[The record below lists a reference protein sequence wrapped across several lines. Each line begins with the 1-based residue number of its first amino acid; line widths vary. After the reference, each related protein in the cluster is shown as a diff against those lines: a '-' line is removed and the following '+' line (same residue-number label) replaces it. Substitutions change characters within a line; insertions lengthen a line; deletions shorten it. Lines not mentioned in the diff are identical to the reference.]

1 MKKTLLKKLVTLIL
15 ILSGF
20 SFFGQT
26 IKGKVESSGLP
37 LSGVNISVKG
47 TSIQTSSGFDGSFTL
62 DQVPPKSKIVF
73 SFVGFATREIE
84 ANGQT
89 NLIVQLNEDTKT
101 LNEVVVIGY
110 GTSKRK
116 DLTGAI
122 SSIKASEI
130 QDKPFTSIDQA
141 LVGKAAGVSVT
152 QNSGT
157 PGGGISVQIRG
168 ITSINGNEPL
178 YVIDGTPIFADK
190 NNDSFGFSALGGGN
204 GQTKNSA
211 LSSLNISDIESI
223 DILKDASST
232 AIYGANGA
240 NGVVLI
246 TTKKGKK
253 GKSTV
258 AYETYMAAQQVT
270 NFVDVLNLPQY
281 AKYQT
286 KIASLS
292 GETIPFQYQKPD
304 LLGKGTN
311 WQDELFRTAL
321 MYNHQLSFSGEKDGT
336 RYYTSLNYFNQD
348 GVVLNSDFDR
358 MSMRLNVDSNV
369 KSWLKVGNNVALSKS
384 HQTVVR
390 NDDRGGLVMNTLR
403 QSPELP
409 VRNTD
414 GSFAGPTSGLGSSA
428 NETTNPIAMAEYNN
442 AENDRYKI
450 NGNLYADLTLTKGLV
465 FRSELGY
472 DLNFVKSS
480 SFAPSYTLGNV
491 SELLNKSFKQQDQSF
506 YWSIKNYL
514 TYNKTFNEKHNFTFL
529 LGQEAQESQW
539 EYLSGYRTGDFL
551 NKDFTNLNIGD
562 IDTALNQNGSGR
574 WAMTSY
580 ISRLNYSFSDRY
592 SFAASLRADASSNFG
607 PNNKWGYFPSFSGGW
622 TVSNEE
628 FFEPLS
634 KTINYLK
641 FRVGYGSVGNQNIP
655 ANRYQTILTL
665 IASPFGTPEEPAG
678 SVPTIDNLGNPDVKW
693 ESLKSFNAGLDL
705 DMFNNRVK
713 FALDYYIKNSSD
725 FLTKQINDESNQS
738 ALNLY
743 LNTGKI
749 ETKGVEFTLNT
760 RNIVTEN
767 FTWDSTI
774 ILSKYNNEL
783 TSFQGVGKSLLGK
796 VQFDAYTV
804 TKTSEG
810 QPVGQFYGYITDGL
824 FKNAGELAAGPTQ
837 EAGTAVGDIRFKD
850 INEDGKIDSKDQTA
864 MGSAIPD
871 FTYSFTNNFKYKNI
885 TLGIVLTGSQ
895 GNEIY
900 NFTRHYT
907 DGIYPGFGDRYANV
921 STDVVNA
928 FEPGVNENTNV
939 PRITLT
945 DPNGNGR
952 ISNRFV
958 EDGSYLRIQ
967 NVSLSYDLPS
977 KIFENSVFS
986 SVRFYANVQN
996 LYTFTKYSG
1005 FDPALGNLDQNITLS
1020 GIDLGRYPVPR
1031 TTSIGVD
1038 LKF

>member
-1 MKKTLLKKLVTLIL
+1 MKKTLFKKLVTLIL

-20 SFFGQT
+20 SIFGQT

-47 TSIQTSSGFDGSFTL
+47 TSIKSSTGFDGTFKL
-62 DQVPPKSKIVF
+62 EQVPAKSKIIF
-73 SFVGFATREIE
+73 SFIGFQTKEIE
-84 ANGQT
+84 SDGKT
-89 NLIVQLNEDTKT
+89 NLTVQLYEDTKT
-101 LNEVVVIGY
+101 LNEVVVVGY

-116 DLTGAI
+116 DITGAI
-122 SSIKASEI
+122 SSIKSSEI

-141 LVGKAAGVSVT
+141 LVGKAAGVNVT

-190 NNDSFGFSALGGGN
+190 NNDSFAFSALGGGN

-211 LSSLNISDIESI
+211 LSSLNIADIESI

-258 AYETYMAAQQVT
+258 AYETYMGTQEVT

-286 KIASLS
+286 KIAALS
-292 GETIPFQYQKPD
+292 GEPIPFQYQKPD

-336 RYYTSLNYFNQD
+336 RYYTSLNYFDQD
-348 GVVLNSDFDR
+348 GVVLNSDFNR

-369 KSWLKVGNNVALSKS
+369 KSWLKIGNNVALSKS
-384 HQTVVR
+384 SQTVVR

-414 GSFAGPTSGLGSSA
+414 GSYAGPTNGLGSSA

-450 NGNLYADLTLTKGLV
+450 NGNLYADFTLTKGLV

-472 DLNFVKSS
+472 DLNFAKSS
-480 SFAPSYTLGNV
+480 TFAPAYTLGNV

-514 TYNKTFNEKHNFTFL
+514 TYNKTINDLHNFTFL
-529 LGQEAQESQW
+529 LGQEAQESQY

-551 NKDFTNLNIGD
+551 NKDFTNLNLGD

-592 SFAASLRADASSNFG
+592 SFSASLRADASSNFG

-628 FFEPLS
+628 FFAPLS
-634 KTINYLK
+634 NTINYLK
-641 FRVGYGSVGNQNIP
+641 LRAGYGSVGNQNIP
-655 ANRYQTILTL
+655 ANRYDTTLTL
-665 IASPFGTPEEPAG
+665 TPSPFGG
-678 SVPTIDNLGNPDVKW
+678 SSPTIDNMGNPDVKW
-693 ESLKSFNAGLDL
+693 ESLKSFDAGFDL

-713 FALDYYIKNSSD
+713 FTFDYYIKNSSN
-725 FLTKQINDESNQS
+725 FLTRRIPTVKNQS
-738 ALNLY
+738 ILNFFM
-743 LNTGKI
+743 NTGDI
-749 ETKGVEFTLNT
+749 VTKGLEFTFNT
-760 RNIVTEN
+760 KNIVTEN

-774 ILSKYNNEL
+774 VLSMYNSEL
-783 TSFQGVGKSLLGK
+783 TSFQDEDQYLLGK
-796 VQFDAYTV
+796 VQFDAYTI
-804 TKTSEG
+804 TKTSAG
-810 QPVGQFYGYITDGL
+810 QPIGQFFGYVTDGL
-824 FKNAGELAAGPTQ
+824 FKNDAELAAGPTQ
-837 EAGTAVGDIRFKD
+837 ETGTAVGDVRFKD
-850 INEDGKIDSKDQTA
+850 LNEDGKIDAKDQTA
-864 MGSAIPD
+864 IGSAIPD

-885 TLGIVLTGSQ
+885 TLGVVLTGTH

-921 STDVVNA
+921 STDVMNA
-928 FEPGVNENTNV
+928 FEPSVNENTDV
-939 PRITLT
+939 PRISLT

-967 NVSLSYDLPS
+967 NVSLSYDLPNT
-977 KIFENSVFS
+977 IFEKSIFS
-986 SVRFYANVQN
+986 SVRFYVNVQN

-1031 TTSIGVD
+1031 TTSVGVD
-1038 LKF
+1038 IKF

>member
-26 IKGKVESSGLP
+26 IKGKVESSGMP

-47 TSIQTSSGFDGSFTL
+47 TTIRSSSSFDGSFTL
-62 DQVPPKSKIVF
+62 DKVPPQSKIIF
-73 SFVGFATREIE
+73 SFVGFVTREIDL
-84 ANGQT
+84 GDRT
-89 NLIVQLNEDTKT
+89 NLIVQLNEDTKS

-116 DLTGAI
+116 DITGAI

-141 LVGKAAGVSVT
+141 LVGKAAGVNVT

-178 YVIDGTPIFADK
+178 YVIDGTAIFADK

-223 DILKDASST
+223 DILKDASAT
-232 AIYGANGA
+232 AIYGSNGA

-253 GKSTV
+253 GKSTF
-258 AYETYMAAQQVT
+258 AYETYMGVQEVI
-270 NFVDVLNLPQY
+270 NFVDVLNLPEY

-286 KIASLS
+286 KILTSN
-292 GETIPFQYQKPD
+292 GEPVPFQYQKPD
-304 LLGKGTN
+304 LLSNGTN

-321 MYNHQLSFSGEKDGT
+321 MYNHQISFSGEKEGT

-348 GVVLNSDFDR
+348 GVVLNSDFNR

-369 KSWLKVGNNVALSKS
+369 KSWLKIGNNVAISKS
-384 HQTVVR
+384 AQTVVR

-414 GSFAGPTSGLGSSA
+414 GSYAGPTSGLGSSA
-428 NETTNPIAMAEYNN
+428 NETTNPIAMAELQN
-442 AENDRYKI
+442 AENARYKI

-472 DLNFVKSS
+472 DLNFSKSS
-480 SFAPSYTLGNV
+480 TFAPAYTLGNV

-514 TYNKTFNEKHNFTFL
+514 TYNKTFSDKHNFTIL
-529 LGQEAQESQW
+529 LGQEAQESQY
-539 EYLSGYRTGDFL
+539 EYLSGYRSGEFL
-551 NKDFTNLNIGD
+551 NEDFTNLSIGD

-580 ISRLNYSFSDRY
+580 ISRLNYSFLDKY
-592 SFAASLRADASSNFG
+592 SFSASLRADASSNFG

-634 KTINYLK
+634 NTINYLK

-655 ANRYQTILTL
+655 SNRYETILTL
-665 IASPFGTPEEPAG
+665 IPSPFPRPDEPQY

-693 ESLKSFNAGLDL
+693 EALKSFNAGLDL
-705 DMFNNRVK
+705 DMFNNRVR
-713 FALDYYIKNSSD
+713 FAFDYYIKNSSD

-743 LNTGKI
+743 LNTGEI

-760 RNIVTEN
+760 KNIVTEN

-774 ILSKYNNEL
+774 ILSKYDNEL
-783 TSFQGVGKSLLGK
+783 TSFQGDGKSLLGK
-796 VQFDAYTV
+796 VQFDLYTI
-804 TKTSEG
+804 TKTTEG
-810 QPVGQFYGYITDGL
+810 QPVGQFYGYVTDGL
-824 FKNAGELAAGPTQ
+824 FKNDGELAAGPTQ
-837 EAGTAVGDIRFKD
+837 ETGTAVGDIRFKD
-850 INEDGKIDSKDQTA
+850 LNDDGKIDAKDQTA
-864 MGSAIPD
+864 IGSAIPD
-871 FTYSFTNNFKYKNI
+871 FTYSFTNNFRYKNI
-885 TLGIVLTGSQ
+885 SLGIVLTGTQ

-907 DGIYPGFGDRYANV
+907 DGIYPGFGDRYANA
-921 STDVVNA
+921 STEVLNA
-928 FEPGVNENTNV
+928 FEAGVNENTNV
-939 PRITLT
+939 PRMTLT

-977 KIFENSVFS
+977 KIFEKSIFS
-986 SVRFYANVQN
+986 NVRLYANVQN

>member
-1 MKKTLLKKLVTLIL
+1 MW
-15 ILSGF
+15 GN
-20 SFFGQT
+20 FFFAQT
-26 IKGKVESSGLP
+26 VKGKVTSGGLGLP
-37 LSGVNISVKG
+37 GVSVIVQG
-47 TSIQTSSGFDGSFTL
+47 TKNATTTDFDGGFL
-62 DQVPPKSKIVF
+62 LNNVDPKSTLIF
-73 SFVGFATREIE
+73 SYIGYKNVSMPA
-84 ANGQT
+84 
-89 NLIVQLNEDTKT
+89 DTKSVMKVNMVNDLEK

-116 DLTGAI
+116 DVNGAI

-141 LVGKAAGVSVT
+141 LVGKAAGVNVT

-178 YVIDGTPIFADK
+178 YVIDGTPVFADK
-190 NNDSFGFSALGGGN
+190 NNDSFSFGALGGGN

-211 LSSLNISDIESI
+211 LSGLNISDIETI

-253 GKSTV
+253 GKSTF
-258 AYETYMAAQQVT
+258 AYETYMGTQQVA
-270 NFVDVLNLPQY
+270 NSVDVLNLPQY
-281 AKYQT
+281 AAYQA
-286 KIASLS
+286 KIFKLN
-292 GETIPFQYQKPD
+292 GEPIPYQYQKPD
-304 LLGKGTN
+304 LLGNGTN
-311 WQDELFRTAL
+311 WQDELFRTAT
-321 MYNHQLSFSGEKDGT
+321 MYNHQISFSGEKEGT
-336 RYYTSLNYFNQD
+336 RYYTSLNYFDQE
-348 GVVLNSDFDR
+348 GIVLNSDFNR
-358 MSMRLNVDSNV
+358 MSMRLNVDSTV
-369 KSWLKVGNNVALSKS
+369 KPWLKIGNNMSISKS
-384 HQTVVR
+384 YQQVVR

-409 VRNTD
+409 VRYAD

-428 NETTNPIAMAEYNN
+428 NEATNPIALSEYNN
-442 AENDRYKI
+442 AKADRYKL
-450 NGNLYADLTLTKGLV
+450 NGNVYADFTLTKGLV
-465 FRSELGY
+465 FRTELGY
-472 DLNFVKSS
+472 DLNFAKSS
-480 SFAPSYTLGNV
+480 SFAPAYTLGNV

-506 YWSIKNYL
+506 YWSLKNYL

-529 LGQEAQESQW
+529 LGQEAQESQY
-539 EYLSGYRTGDFL
+539 EYLSGYRSGDFL

-562 IDTALNQNGSGR
+562 IDTAVNGNGSGR
-574 WAMTSY
+574 WSMTSY

-592 SFAASLRADASSNFG
+592 SFSASLRADASSNFG
-607 PNNKWGYFPSFSGGW
+607 PNNKWGYFPSFAAGW
-622 TVSNEE
+622 TVSNEK

-634 KTINYLK
+634 STVNYFK
-641 FRVGYGSVGNQNIP
+641 FRAGYGSVGNQNIP
-655 ANRYQTILTL
+655 ANRYQTILSLT
-665 IASPFGTPEEPAG
+665 ASPFGG
-678 SVPTIDNLGNPDVKW
+678 VSPTIDNLGNPNIKW
-693 ESLKSFNAGLDL
+693 ESLKSFDVGFELGML
-705 DMFNNRVK
+705 NNRVK
-713 FALDYYIKNSSD
+713 LDFDYYVKQSSN

-738 ALNLY
+738 ALNYY
-743 LNTGKI
+743 LNTGEI
-749 ETKGVEFTLNT
+749 ETKGVELTLNT

-774 ILSKYNNEL
+774 IFSKYDNEL
-783 TSFQGVGKSLLGK
+783 TSFQGAGKSLLGK
-796 VQFDAYTV
+796 VQFDLYNV
-804 TKTSEG
+804 TRTTEG
-810 QPVGQFYGYITDGL
+810 QPVGQFYGYVTDGL
-824 FKNAGELAAGPTQ
+824 FKNAAELAAGPIQ
-837 EAGTAVGDIRFKD
+837 ETGTGVGDIRFKD
-850 INEDGKIDSKDQTA
+850 LNNDGKIDAKDQKA
-864 MGSAIPD
+864 LGSAIPD
-871 FTYSFTNNFKYKNI
+871 FTYSFTNNFKYKN
-885 TLGIVLTGSQ
+885 LSLSVVLTGSQ

-921 STDVVNA
+921 STRALNA
-928 FEPGVNENTNV
+928 FEAGVNENTNE
-939 PRITLT
+939 PRITLN

-977 KIFENSVFS
+977 QIFKNSIIS
-986 SVRFYANVQN
+986 KVRLYVNVQN
-996 LYTFTKYSG
+996 LYTWTKYSG

-1031 TTSIGVD
+1031 TTSMG
-1038 LKF
+1038 LNLEF